1 MRHSWLVWAA
11 STVAFVLT
19 VLIVVSTGSLS
30 DKSSLSSQSHQPSI
44 FSARAENTVIEKG
57 AKNQLAANKV
67 ARQPT
72 IGLKA
77 QSTRAQVGRAQ
88 ISRVRSNSAQKAS
101 GQTATVDSSD
111 SSSNQASLS
120 ANAATSYQPK
130 EVLQLA
136 DPSNYGKR
144 LKVDVNGTPVSNE
157 FIVVLHETVG
167 SVSSA
172 LNLFARHHPRD
183 EDQVSYH
190 SLIGLDGTVYYVVPP
205 EQRAFGAG
213 NSSFL
218 TAAGEETVTTNP
230 GFPSSVN
237 NFAYHISLETPPDGQ
252 NNNYSDHGGYTEAQ
266 YQSLAWLLARTTVPD
281 YRITTHKAV
290 DRSGSRSDPR
300 SYEPTRLYALLHQY
314 PSRTAYSY

>member
-1 MRHSWLVWAA
+1 MRRSWLVWAA

-30 DKSSLSSQSHQPSI
+30 DTSSVSSQSHNPSM
-44 FSARAENTVIEKG
+44 FSARAENTITEEGSKYEI
-57 AKNQLAANKV
+57 AANKLV
-67 ARQPT
+67 RQPT
-72 IGLKA
+72 TG
-77 QSTRAQVGRAQ
+77 
-88 ISRVRSNSAQKAS
+88 SRSRSNHAQKTPT
-101 GQTATVDSSD
+101 QTAPGDN
-111 SSSNQASLS
+111 SSSQASLS
-120 ANAATSYQPK
+120 TSAATSYQPK

-136 DPSNYGKR
+136 DPSNYGER
-144 LKVDVNGTPVSNE
+144 FTVDVNGTPVSND

-167 SVSSA
+167 SASSA

-190 SLIGLDGTVYYVVPP
+190 SLISLDGTIYYVVPP

-213 NSSFL
+213 NSSFR
-218 TAAGEETVTTNP
+218 TTAGEETVTTNP

-252 NNNYSDHGGYTEAQ
+252 NNSYSKHSGYTEAQ

-300 SYEPTRLYALLHQY
+300 SYDPTRLYALLHQY